1 MTVSSSRTYVGIGT
15 VSSSIKKIYK
25 KSTKTTWGPSPGPR
39 LRTTKSKLMKNEA
52 IEGGWKS

>member
-1 MTVSSSRTYVGIGT
+1 MTVSSSRTEASVQYQVP
-15 VSSSIKKIYK
+15 SKIYK
-25 KSTKTTWGPSPGPR
+25 KSTKTTWESSPGPR